1 MATSQVGN
9 DDGMSAMRRCGCRR
23 VQGIRHTKNPSARNQ
38 HTQAIEEAMI
48 DRDPQYLNHILD
60 AMQDGIYIVRDD
72 YTVEFMNRAM
82 IDMFGQGVGKKCYEV
97 INASEVLCPW
107 CRAKD
112 VFENGESVQQ
122 EIYMPRTKK
131 TYRIIELPIKNSDGT
146 HSKLNIYRD
155 ITARKDQEAKL
166 RATEQDYRQLFEH
179 VAVGVYISSKEGRVL
194 DANQAMW
201 EMLGYPDKE
210 KFLTIS
216 IQKDLWMR
224 PADRTRFQNMIEAD
238 ERVINYPADFKH
250 VNGSTVPVLLTSN
263 VRRNYAGQVIGYE
276 GLCVDQSAITRMQ
289 HELRE
294 AHDFLN
300 NIIQSSPNA
309 IIGATLKG
317 QIFTWNKGAE
327 ETLGYTAD
335 EVVGKADVRLLYSGD
350 EAYEVMKQMRSGEH
364 GGKGKLRSY
373 PMTFMHKDGAA
384 IEGSL
389 SASIIYDRSGKEMA
403 TVGYFVDLNERL
415 EMERKLSRTQE
426 QLLQSEKLA
435 AMGRLTSQLAH
446 ELNNPLYGIMNT
458 LELMKTEI
466 PPSNKRRRLLDMALS
481 ESMRL
486 TDMLRKMLS
495 FSKPDQEMRCT
506 VDMNTILD
514 EILLLHEKQLREVD
528 IKISADLQEGLKP
541 IWASKNQMRQVFLNM
556 VSNAKDAMPEG
567 GTLSVSTHGDDKQIR
582 VEVSDTG
589 TGIKPQNLDKI
600 FDTFFT
606 TKVDSERGVGLGLSV
621 CYGFIKD
628 HGGDIQVQSKVGEG
642 TTFIIILPVS
652 GHEPAA
658 CPADETLASI

>member
-1 MATSQVGN
+1 
-9 DDGMSAMRRCGCRR
+9 MSD
-23 VQGIRHTKNPSARNQ
+23 Q
-38 HTQAIEEAMI
+38 
-48 DRDPQYLNHILD
+48 DPQYLNHILD
-60 AMQDGIYIVRDD
+60 AMEDGIYIVRDN

-97 INASEVLCPW
+97 VNASEVLCPW

-122 EIYMPRTKK
+122 EIYMPRAKK
-131 TYRIIELPIKNSDGT
+131 TYRIIELPIKNADGS

-210 KFLTIS
+210 TFLTIS

-224 PADRTRFQNMIEAD
+224 PSDRTLFQNMIEAD

-289 HELRE
+289 RELQE

-317 QIFTWNKGAE
+317 KIFTWNKGAE
-327 ETLGYTAD
+327 ETLGYAAD

-350 EAYEVMKQMRSGEH
+350 EAYRVMKQMRSGEH

-373 PMTFMHKDGAA
+373 PMTFMHKDGTA

-466 PPSNKRRRLLDMALS
+466 PPANKRRRLLDMALS

-495 FSKPDQEMRCT
+495 FSKPDQERRCT

-528 IKISADLQEGLKP
+528 IKISADLQEDLKP

-567 GTLSVSTHGDDKQIR
+567 GTLSVRTRGDGKQIR
-582 VEVSDTG
+582 VKVADNG
-589 TGIKPQNLDKI
+589 IGIKPENLDRI

-642 TTFIIILPVS
+642 TTFTIILPVS
-652 GHEPAA
+652 EHETEA